1 MTIFIALSLVL
12 SLAVVAFIGR
22 PLAMGGADAGP
33 KRYMRFAGL
42 LAIGLAPVAAAIIYT
57 QIGSPAALEQTATAT
72 ATATVRGAQPVAADP
87 SADVAAMSPDD
98 RNAMIENMVQGLAAR
113 LAVDGNDL
121 GGWRMLGRS
130 YGVLERHTEAAD
142 AWREALVLS
151 EGAVDD
157 WRGLA
162 VALVESRDVN
172 AAPAIKEAF
181 EEVLLQAPG
190 DPMALYFLG
199 HAAMSDG
206 DGVRATVLW
215 TELRAQ
221 TPDTAPL
228 ASELDALLIEASGD
242 GSAPAQ

>member
-12 SLAVVAFIGR
+12 SLALVAFIGR
-22 PLAMGGADAGP
+22 PLAQGGADAGSN
-33 KRYMRFAGL
+33 RYMRFAGL
-42 LAIGLAPVAAAIIYT
+42 LAIGLAPVAAAIVYT
-57 QIGSPAALEQTATAT
+57 QIGSPEALDRTATPMPSA
-72 ATATVRGAQPVAADP
+72 APPAADP
-87 SADVAAMSPDD
+87 SAEIAAMNTED

-130 YGVLERHTEAAD
+130 YGVLGRHAEAAD

-206 DGVRATVLW
+206 DNVRATELW

-228 ASELDALLIEASGD
+228 ASELDGLLADASGVAA
-242 GSAPAQ
+242 APAQ

>member
-12 SLAVVAFIGR
+12 SLAMVAFIGR
-22 PLAMGGADAGP
+22 PLVAGGADAGS

-42 LAIGLAPVAAAIIYT
+42 LAIGLAPVVAAILYT
-57 QIGSPAALEQTATAT
+57 QIGSPAALDQTD
-72 ATATVRGAQPVAADP
+72 AAP
-87 SADVAAMSPDD
+87 SVSGPAAGDQSAEIAAMAPEE

-130 YGVLERHTEAAD
+130 YGVLGRHVEAAD

-206 DGVRATVLW
+206 DSVRAAQLW

-228 ASELDALLIEASGD
+228 AGELDGLLAQARGEGA
-242 GSAPAQ
+242 APAQQ

>member
-1 MTIFIALSLVL
+1 
-12 SLAVVAFIGR
+12 
-22 PLAMGGADAGP
+22 
-33 KRYMRFAGL
+33 MRFAGL

-57 QIGSPAALEQTATAT
+57 QIGSPAALEQTAPAT
-72 ATATVRGAQPVAADP
+72 ASASASAAGAQQAPADP
-87 SADVAAMSPDD
+87 SAEIAAMNPED

-130 YGVLERHTEAAD
+130 YGVLGRHAEAAD

-206 DGVRATVLW
+206 DGVRATELW

-228 ASELDALLIEASGD
+228 ASELDGLLTQARGD
-242 GSAPAQ
+242 GAAPAQ

>member
-1 MTIFIALSLVL
+1 M
-12 SLAVVAFIGR
+12 VAFIGR
-22 PLAMGGADAGP
+22 PLVLGGADAERN
-33 KRYMRFAGL
+33 RYMRFAGL
-42 LAIGLAPVAAAIIYT
+42 LAIGLAPVVAAIVYT
-57 QIGSPAALEQTATAT
+57 QIGSPAALEQTATVTTT
-72 ATATVRGAQPVAADP
+72 APVTQQAPADP
-87 SADVAAMSPDD
+87 SAEIAAMNPED

-130 YGVLERHTEAAD
+130 YGVLGRHAEAAD

-206 DGVRATVLW
+206 DTVRATELW

-228 ASELDALLIEASGD
+228 ASELDGLLAQANSAGA
-242 GSAPAQ
+242 APAQ